1 MRSSAVGPD
10 RAVDRSSAPPS
21 RSCQPLYLPRG
32 YGRDRLWPQPDTEAG
47 QARCLFWV
55 NRVILFVGRLLPV
68 FPWNGHRQGRSP
80 CLKGANR

>member
-32 YGRDRLWPQPDTEAG
+32 YGHDRLWYKADVLKASSDVRFQGAG
-47 QARCLFWV
+47 ST
-55 NRVILFVGRLLPV
+55 GRQV
-68 FPWNGHRQGRSP
+68 HERSGFSSTRP
-80 CLKGANR
+80 SALSLHCPES